1 MFLLPTATGNYDG
14 LDLQHSGRVMHDQII
29 AEVTSS
35 LSPYRHAATRCLIA
49 SRAVVVM
56 LSGKGDCPK
65 CWQEDGYRV

>member
-1 MFLLPTATGNYDG
+1 
-14 LDLQHSGRVMHDQII
+14 MHDQII